1 VTPQAVDLSPEEYHA
16 FAEGIA
22 SLARQKEKR
31 PSDFDTFRAWL
42 DRNGPYGCLID
53 GANVALFGQNW
64 EAGGFSFAQISSVLD
79 GLHEERP
86 DLKPLLV
93 SRASTPTQYCHT
105 AFSWLAIMV
114 SVADVFLESSKNYS
128 IE

>member
-1 VTPQAVDLSPEEYHA
+1 MSQAVDLSPEEYHA

-64 EAGGFSFAQISSVLD
+64 EAGGFSFAQISAVLD
-79 GLHEERP
+79 QLHEERP

-93 SRASTPTQYCHT
+93 SRACQPKGTCHHCISRLVT
-105 AFSWLAIMV
+105 ITTLAG
-114 SVADVFLESSKNYS
+114 L
-128 IE
+128 

>member
-1 VTPQAVDLSPEEYHA
+1 MSQAVDLSPEEYHA

-42 DRNGPYGCLID
+42 EENGPFGYVID

-64 EAGGFSFAQISSVLD
+64 EAGGFSFAQIAAVLD
-79 GLHEERP
+79 QMHEERP
-86 DLKPLLV
+86 GLKPLLV
-93 SRASTPTQYCHT
+93 RSASSR
-105 AFSWLAIMV
+105 W
-114 SVADVFLESSKNYS
+114 
-128 IE
+128 